1 MKGFKMIAFLNNE
14 RISTRKLNELY
25 GKEAISQ
32 AKKQCKNNVL
42 FELTVQTEYGELKLM
57 HEAAL

>member
-1 MKGFKMIAFLNNE
+1 MIAFLNNE
-14 RISTRKLNELY
+14 RISTRKLNDLY
-25 GKEAISQ
+25 GKEAINQ

-42 FELTVQTEYGELKLM
+42 FELIVQTQFGELKLM

>member
-1 MKGFKMIAFLNNE
+1 MIAFLNNE

-25 GKEAISQ
+25 GQEAINQ

>member
-1 MKGFKMIAFLNNE
+1 MIAFLNNE
-14 RISTRKLNELY
+14 KISTRKLNELF

-42 FELTVQTEYGELKLM
+42 FEWSLKTEFGELKLM
-57 HEAAL
+57 HEAAVKV

>member
-1 MKGFKMIAFLNNE
+1 MIAFLNNE
-14 RISTRKLNELY
+14 KISTRKLNELF

-42 FELTVQTEYGELKLM
+42 FELSLKTEFGELKLM
-57 HEAAL
+57 HEAAVKV